1 VSSHRINQR
10 GLCMHVCT
18 SIAVYESQKEVAA
31 NLGLILCIHKG
42 SFVLHRADTSPYVPV
57 YATGDQERM
66 RSFLTGIE
74 YVNQVVRA
82 KEERLRDLID
92 QEKM

>member
-1 VSSHRINQR
+1 
-10 GLCMHVCT
+10 MHVCT
-18 SIAVYESQKEVAA
+18 SIAVYESQKGVAA

-57 YATGDQERM
+57 YDTEDQERI

-74 YVNQVVRA
+74 YANQEVRA
-82 KEERLRDLID
+82 KEESLRVVIG
-92 QEKM
+92 QEKMR